1 MPELPEVETTMRGV
15 QPFVEGRVVKH
26 AVVRERRLRW
36 PIPRDFNQKIEGLR
50 IKSVSR
56 RAKYILFETGHGFVM
71 IHLGMSG
78 RLRVLPKDTPPL
90 KHDHLDLVL
99 SSGKI
104 LRFHDPRRFGSVLW
118 ITGVP
123 FEHRLLAALG
133 PEPFDQELKPEYLY
147 RLSRGKKVTV
157 KQFIMDG

>member
-15 QPFVEGRVVKH
+15 RPFVEGRVVKQ

-36 PIPRDFNQKIEGLR
+36 PVPPDFNQKIEGLR

-78 RLRVLPKDTPPL
+78 RLRV
-90 KHDHLDLVL
+90 
-99 SSGKI
+99 
-104 LRFHDPRRFGSVLW
+104 
-118 ITGVP
+118 
-123 FEHRLLAALG
+123 
-133 PEPFDQELKPEYLY
+133 
-147 RLSRGKKVTV
+147 
-157 KQFIMDG
+157 